1 MLSKERVRRHWE
13 AEPAGIRYGQ
23 SAEAEAFCQA
33 TERQRYALEP
43 YIPGFAE
50 FGRYAGQRVLEIGVG
65 LGVDF
70 SQFVRHA
77 AVAVGIDLTVA
88 GTALT
93 EQRLRL
99 LQGEANRY
107 GLSRAD
113 AERLPFR
120 DDSFDLVYSWGVLH
134 HSPDT
139 EAAFAEAFRVLKPGG
154 TLKAMI
160 YHLCSWTVLM
170 VWVRYALLRGR
181 PFLGARECISRH
193 LESPGTK
200 AYTLREAERMAGRT
214 GLRDV
219 QIFTKLGPGDLLT
232 IRASKRYEGK
242 PYQLVWALYP
252 RWLVR
257 FVGDR
262 FGLYLLMTAN
272 KPTSACAP

>member
-1 MLSKERVRRHWE
+1 MRQYWE
-13 AEPAGIRYGQ
+13 AEPAGFRYGQ
-23 SAEAEAFCQA
+23 SAEAEVLCRA
-33 TERQRYALEP
+33 TEWQRYALEP

-50 FGRYAGQRVLEIGVG
+50 FGRYAGKRVLEIGVG

-88 GTALT
+88 GAELT
-93 EQRLRL
+93 RQRLGL
-99 LQGEANRY
+99 MQGEANHY

-113 AERLPFR
+113 AESLPFR

-242 PYQLVWALYP
+242 PYRLVWALYP

-257 FVGDR
+257 FMGDR